1 MIAGHSMLVTVIGLV
16 LGLVAA
22 FFLTRFASS
31 MLFSVQAVDPI
42 IFIAAPIVLLLVALV
57 ASYFPARKASQV
69 NPIIALRNE

>member
-1 MIAGHSMLVTVIGLV
+1 
-16 LGLVAA
+16 
-22 FFLTRFASS
+22 

>member
-1 MIAGHSMLVTVIGLV
+1 
-16 LGLVAA
+16 
-22 FFLTRFASS
+22 
-31 MLFSVQAVDPI
+31 VQAVDPI